1 MPKALRRAHFIGLV
15 PALFLAVG
23 CSDGECPCQYF
34 TQDELYFDEQF
45 AAGSV
50 GWNGDRPLVDEDT
63 PPEDAC
69 SALLYLPKRSCGLGD
84 DSPDVLLEVRVECTR
99 AGESTGFLVQL
110 GDIRDLPI
118 GRYSREASTWG
129 AISQLMQDADVE
141 VVESTGTGD
150 EYPNVVTSDFSKGL
164 RIQFVSG
171 LFDVAIDFEITER
184 HFTAE
189 PRQECRRCRC

>member
-1 MPKALRRAHFIGLV
+1 MPRALRRARFIALV

-34 TQDELYFDEQF
+34 TQDELHFDEQF

-50 GWNGDRPLVDEDT
+50 GWNGDRPLVDEDA

-69 SALLYLPKRSCGLGD
+69 SARLYLPKRSCGLGD
-84 DSPDVLLEVRVECTR
+84 DPPDVLLEVVVTCARD
-99 AGESTGFLVQL
+99 GESTGFLVQL

-118 GRYSREASTWG
+118 GQYSREASTWG
-129 AISQLMQDADVE
+129 AISELTQDASVE
-141 VVESTGTGD
+141 VVESTGAGD
-150 EYPNVVTSDFSKGL
+150 EYPNVVTLDFSKSL
-164 RIQFVSG
+164 RIQFVTG
-171 LFDVAIDFEITER
+171 VLDAVLDFELTER
-184 HFTAE
+184 HFTAD